1 MQAIF
6 ELEHR
11 ADDPEAAVRYH
22 LDEGGVDK
30 AQWDFAVDLVRG
42 TLAHQNEIDNVI
54 GDSSTH
60 WRLEQMAGVERAVLR
75 LATYELL
82 FCPDVPVKAAINES
96 IELAKTFGGD
106 EAGRFVNG
114 VLGRIV
120 TQVPRAAGG
129 TP

>member
-11 ADDPEAAVRYH
+11 ADDPEATVRYH

-42 TLAHQNEIDNVI
+42 TLAHQNEIDQVI